1 MQNNRI
7 RLVLGA
13 VLSLVALNALANDS
27 YSGAWY
33 AVPGVSLIDTDK
45 DLAAKN
51 GAGASIR
58 LGKELSPHWD
68 IQSGINYASANDDL
82 GVAGRYKQTSLG
94 LDALYMLGRDSFR
107 PFLLTGL
114 GVANNKIDYST
125 TPAVQDKS
133 KTSWLAN
140 IGLGAQYLFN
150 DSFGVQA
157 DVRQQW
163 TRSTAKAN
171 GVFDAD
177 GTLGNTLLNLG
188 GIFRFAAPTALP
200 VVESAP
206 AAAPVA
212 PSVVAEAPISTP
224 APSLAPEPAVDCKPT
239 FETVTILAEKLFVF
253 DQYKLQDNAKP
264 MLDEVVAKIKANA
277 DVELVLVTG
286 HTDRLGSEAYNQKLS
301 ERRANQVKA
310 YLMSQG
316 VPAKRLQASGKGE
329 AEPVVAC
336 KGDKPSKKL
345 IECLQPNRRVVIS
358 AEKQRETPCR

>member
-1 MQNNRI
+1 MKNNRQFI
-7 RLVLGA
+7 A
-13 VLSLVALNALANDS
+13 AMLSVFGLLAGHAS
-27 YSGAWY
+27 AEEAYSGAWY
-33 AVPGVSLIDTDK
+33 AVPGVSLMNTDK

-51 GAGASIR
+51 GGGASIR

-68 IQSGINYASANDDL
+68 IQSGLSYARANDEL
-82 GVAGRYKQTSLG
+82 ASGSGRYKQTSLG
-94 LDALYMLGRDSFR
+94 MDALYMLGRDNFR

-114 GVANNKIDYST
+114 GVANNKLDYST

-163 TRSTAKAN
+163 TRSTVKST
-171 GVFDAD
+171 GVFDSS
-177 GTLGNTLLNLG
+177 GTVGNTLLNLG
-188 GIFRFAAPTALP
+188 GVFRFPAPTAMP
-200 VVESAP
+200 VAESVP
-206 AAAPVA
+206 AAAPVQAAAA
-212 PSVVAEAPISTP
+212 PDVPVAAALP
-224 APSLAPEPAVDCKPT
+224 ACKPS
-239 FETVTILAEKLFVF
+239 FETVTILAEKLFAF
-253 DQYKLQDNAKP
+253 DQDKLQDGSKP
-264 MLDEVVAKIKANA
+264 TLDEVANKIKANA

-310 YLMSQG
+310 YLMTQG
-316 VPAKRLQASGKGE
+316 VSAKRLQASGKGE
-329 AEPVVAC
+329 SEPVVAC
-336 KGDKPSKKL
+336 KGDKSNKKL

-358 AEKQRETPCR
+358 AEKQREMPCR

>member
-1 MQNNRI
+1 MKNNHK
-7 RLVLGA
+7 RLALIS
-13 VLSLVALNALANDS
+13 VLSLLALNAAAEDA

-33 AVPGVSLIDTDK
+33 AVPGVSLMNTDK

-68 IQSGINYASANDDL
+68 IQSGLNYARANDDL
-82 GVAGRYKQTSLG
+82 GVNGRYKQTSVG
-94 LDALYMLGRDSFR
+94 LDALYMLGRDNFR

-114 GVANNKIDYST
+114 GVANNKLDYST

-163 TRSTAKAN
+163 TRSNAKA
-171 GVFDAD
+171 GSVLDAG
-177 GTLGNTLLNLG
+177 GTVGNTLLNLG

-200 VVESAP
+200 VAESAP
-206 AAAPVA
+206 AAVPVAPVA
-212 PSVVAEAPISTP
+212 AAETPEPTP
-224 APSLAPEPAVDCKPT
+224 ACKPT
-239 FETVTILAEKLFVF
+239 FETVTISAEKLFAF
-253 DQYKLQDNAKP
+253 DQDKLQDSSKP
-264 MLDEVVAKIKANA
+264 TLDDVAAKIKANP
-277 DVELVLVTG
+277 DVELVMVTG

-310 YLMSQG
+310 YLMTQG
-316 VPAKRLQASGKGE
+316 VSAKRLQASGKGE
-329 AEPVVAC
+329 SEPVVAC

-345 IECLQPNRRVVIS
+345 VECLQPNRRVVIS

>member
-1 MQNNRI
+1 MKNNRMVWAW
-7 RLVLGA
+7 LSAFSLMASHA
-13 VLSLVALNALANDS
+13 VAEDS

-68 IQSGINYASANDDL
+68 IQSGINYARAKDDL
-82 GVAGRYKQTSLG
+82 GGDGQYKQTSLG

-114 GVANNKIDYST
+114 GVANNKVDYSPT
-125 TPAVQDKS
+125 VVQDKS

-157 DVRQQW
+157 DVRHQW
-163 TRSTAKAN
+163 TRSTAKST

-188 GIFRFAAPTALP
+188 GIFRFAAPKALP
-200 VVESAP
+200 VVESTP

-212 PSVVAEAPISTP
+212 PAVVTEAPAP
-224 APSLAPEPAVDCKPT
+224 APIPAPVPACKPT
-239 FETVTILAEKLFVF
+239 FETVTILAEKLFAF
-253 DQYKLQDNAKP
+253 DQDKLQESSKP
-264 MLDEVVAKIKANA
+264 SLDEVAEKIKANA

-286 HTDRLGSEAYNQKLS
+286 HTDRLGTEAYNQKLS
-301 ERRANQVKA
+301 ERRANRVKA
-310 YLMSQG
+310 YLMTQG

-329 AEPVVAC
+329 IEPVVAC

>member
-1 MQNNRI
+1 MKNNRQF
-7 RLVLGA
+7 VA
-13 VLSLVALNALANDS
+13 AMLSVFGLLAGHAS
-27 YSGAWY
+27 AEEAYSGAWY
-33 AVPGVSLIDTDK
+33 AVPGVSLMNTDK

-51 GAGASIR
+51 GGGASIR

-68 IQSGINYASANDDL
+68 IQSGLSYARANDEL
-82 GVAGRYKQTSLG
+82 ASGSGRYKQTSLG
-94 LDALYMLGRDSFR
+94 LDALYMLGRDNLR

-114 GVANNKIDYST
+114 GVANNKLDYST

-163 TRSTAKAN
+163 TRSTAKST
-171 GVFDAD
+171 GVFDSS
-177 GTLGNTLLNLG
+177 GTVGNTLLNLG
-188 GIFRFAAPTALP
+188 GVFRFPAPTAMP
-200 VVESAP
+200 VAESAP
-206 AAAPVA
+206 AAAPVQAAAA
-212 PSVVAEAPISTP
+212 PDVPVAAALP
-224 APSLAPEPAVDCKPT
+224 ACKPS
-239 FETVTILAEKLFVF
+239 FETVTILAEKLFAF
-253 DQYKLQDNAKP
+253 DQDKLQDSSKP
-264 MLDEVVAKIKANA
+264 TLDEVANKIKANA

-286 HTDRLGSEAYNQKLS
+286 HTDRLGSENYNQKLS

-310 YLMSQG
+310 YLMTQG
-316 VPAKRLQASGKGE
+316 VSAKRLQASGKGE
-329 AEPVVAC
+329 SEPVVAC

-358 AEKQRETPCR
+358 AEKQREMPCR

>member
-1 MQNNRI
+1 MKNNRM
-7 RLVLGA
+7 RLALIS
-13 VLSLVALNALANDS
+13 VLSLLALNAAAEEA

-33 AVPGVSLIDTDK
+33 AVPGVSLMNTDK

-51 GAGASIR
+51 GGGASIR

-68 IQSGINYASANDDL
+68 IQSGLSYARAKEDL
-82 GVAGRYKQTSLG
+82 AGTGDYKQTSLG
-94 LDALYMLGRDSFR
+94 LDALYMLGRDNFR

-114 GVANNKIDYST
+114 GVANNKLDYSPT
-125 TPAVQDKS
+125 VVQDKS

-163 TRSTAKAN
+163 TRSNARS
-171 GVFDAD
+171 GSVLDAG
-177 GTLGNTLLNLG
+177 GTVGNTLLNLG
-188 GIFRFAAPTALP
+188 GIFRFAAPPALP
-200 VVESAP
+200 VTERAPAAVPVVPMAP
-206 AAAPVA
+206 AAA
-212 PSVVAEAPISTP
+212 E
-224 APSLAPEPAVDCKPT
+224 APEPTPACKPT
-239 FETVTILAEKLFVF
+239 FETVTISAEKLFAF
-253 DQYKLQDNAKP
+253 DQDKLQDSSKP
-264 MLDEVVAKIKANA
+264 TLDDVAAKIKANP
-277 DVELVLVTG
+277 DVELVMVTG

-310 YLMSQG
+310 YLMTQG
-316 VPAKRLQASGKGE
+316 VSAKRLQASGKGE
-329 AEPVVAC
+329 SEPVVAC

>member
-1 MQNNRI
+1 MKNNRQF
-7 RLVLGA
+7 VA
-13 VLSLVALNALANDS
+13 AMLSVFGLLAGNASAEEA

-33 AVPGVSLIDTDK
+33 AVPGVSLMNTDK

-51 GAGASIR
+51 GGGASIR

-68 IQSGINYASANDDL
+68 IQSGLSYARANDEL
-82 GVAGRYKQTSLG
+82 VSGSGRYKQTSLG
-94 LDALYMLGRDSFR
+94 MDALYMLGRDSFR

-114 GVANNKIDYST
+114 GVANNKLDYST
-125 TPAVQDKS
+125 NPAVQDKS

-163 TRSTAKAN
+163 TRSTARST
-171 GVFDAD
+171 GVFDSS
-177 GTLGNTLLNLG
+177 GTVGNTLLNLG
-188 GIFRFAAPTALP
+188 GVFRFPAPTAMP
-200 VVESAP
+200 VAESAP
-206 AAAPVA
+206 AAAPMQAAAAPDAPVA
-212 PSVVAEAPISTP
+212 AALP
-224 APSLAPEPAVDCKPT
+224 ACKPS
-239 FETVTILAEKLFVF
+239 FETVTILAEKLFAF
-253 DQYKLQDNAKP
+253 DQDKLQDSSKP
-264 MLDEVVAKIKANA
+264 TLDEVASKIKANA

-286 HTDRLGSEAYNQKLS
+286 HTDRLGSESYNQKLS

-310 YLMSQG
+310 YLMTQG
-316 VPAKRLQASGKGE
+316 VSAQRLQASGKGE
-329 AEPVVAC
+329 SEPVVAC

-358 AEKQRETPCR
+358 AEKQREMPCR

>member
-1 MQNNRI
+1 MKNNHK
-7 RLVLGA
+7 RLALIS
-13 VLSLVALNALANDS
+13 VLSLLALNAAAEDA

-33 AVPGVSLIDTDK
+33 AVPGVSLMNTDK

-68 IQSGINYASANDDL
+68 IQSGLNYARANDDL
-82 GVAGRYKQTSLG
+82 GVNGRYKQTSVG
-94 LDALYMLGRDSFR
+94 LDALYMLGRDNFR

-114 GVANNKIDYST
+114 GVANNKLDYST

-163 TRSTAKAN
+163 TRSNARS
-171 GVFDAD
+171 GSVLDAG
-177 GTLGNTLLNLG
+177 GTVGNTLLNLG

-200 VVESAP
+200 VAESAP
-206 AAAPVA
+206 AAVPVAPVA
-212 PSVVAEAPISTP
+212 AAEAPEPTP
-224 APSLAPEPAVDCKPT
+224 ACKPT
-239 FETVTILAEKLFVF
+239 FETVTISAEKLFAF
-253 DQYKLQDNAKP
+253 DQDKLQDSSKP
-264 MLDEVVAKIKANA
+264 TLDDVAAKIKANP
-277 DVELVLVTG
+277 DVELVMVTG

-310 YLMSQG
+310 YLMTQG
-316 VPAKRLQASGKGE
+316 VSAKRLQAGGKGE
-329 AEPVVAC
+329 SEPVVAC

>member
-1 MQNNRI
+1 MKHYRQ
-7 RLVLGA
+7 LTA
-13 VLSLVALNALANDS
+13 AMLSLLGLVAGNANAEEA

-33 AVPGVSLIDTDK
+33 AVPGVSLMDTDK

-51 GAGASIR
+51 GGGASIR

-68 IQSGINYASANDDL
+68 IQSGVSYARANDEL
-82 GVAGRYKQTSLG
+82 ATGSGRYKQTSLG
-94 LDALYMLGRDSFR
+94 MDALYMLGRDSFR

-114 GVANNKIDYST
+114 GVANNKLDYST
-125 TPAVQDKS
+125 TPSVQDKS

-163 TRSTAKAN
+163 TRSTAKST
-171 GVFDAD
+171 GVFDSS
-177 GTLGNTLLNLG
+177 GTVGNTLLNLG
-188 GIFRFAAPTALP
+188 GVFRFPAPTAMP

-206 AAAPVA
+206 AAAPVQAATA
-212 PSVVAEAPISTP
+212 PDTPVAAVLP
-224 APSLAPEPAVDCKPT
+224 ACKPS
-239 FETVTILAEKLFVF
+239 FETVTILAEKLFAF
-253 DQYKLQDNAKP
+253 DQDKLQDSSKP
-264 MLDEVVAKIKANA
+264 TLDDVAAKIKANA

-286 HTDRLGSEAYNQKLS
+286 HTDRLGSESYNQKLS

-310 YLMSQG
+310 YLMTQG
-316 VPAKRLQASGKGE
+316 VSAKRLQASGKGE
-329 AEPVVAC
+329 SEPVVAC

-358 AEKQRETPCR
+358 AEKQREMPCR